1 MLGQRLAAEPE
12 RPDAVEVGRDADLA
26 GRVAMHREPRVV
38 GRHALAVVL
47 DANQRP
53 AALLDGHG
61 DPACAGIERVLDE
74 FLDDRRRPLDH
85 LAGRDLVGERGRQ
98 DLDLHVR
105 SSPGA

>member
-1 MLGQRLAAEPE
+1 
-12 RPDAVEVGRDADLA
+12 
-26 GRVAMHREPRVV
+26 MHREPRVL

-47 DANQRP
+47 DADQRP

-61 DPACAGIERVLDE
+61 DAAGAGIERVLDQ
-74 FLDDRRRPLDH
+74 FLDDRGGPLDH

-105 SSPGA
+105 ASLDA